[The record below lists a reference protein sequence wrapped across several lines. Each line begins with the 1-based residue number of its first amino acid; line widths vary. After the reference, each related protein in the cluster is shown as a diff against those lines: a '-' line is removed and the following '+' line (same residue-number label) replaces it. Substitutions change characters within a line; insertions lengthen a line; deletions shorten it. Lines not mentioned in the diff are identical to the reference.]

1 MRCNYLHIWFIYS
14 CRERPSIHFTLEEP
28 NSYFDLKCNFRQSW
42 SQHFGLN
49 MARACAGWTKEWW
62 EGEER
67 EMGKCRGGPVLPQH
81 LNQVPETT
89 WSSWSPCPK
98 HNMRPALQSPLPN
111 IWPTLIEALTTPTL
125 KTSLG
130 FTNISQVFKK
140 CFREIVLQQ
149 RQENWGIQGQRDQI
163 QWNKNKLHDILR
175 LAFVLQPAEPVIL
188 LCMQRPT
195 KEHQIMA

>member
-81 LNQVPETT
+81 PQPSARNNLVFMIPMSKTQREASVAITSAQHLAYSDWGTRHANSENFIGLHKYQP
-89 WSSWSPCPK
+89 S
-98 HNMRPALQSPLPN
+98 LQKMFQGNS
-111 IWPTLIEALTTPTL
+111 LTT
-125 KTSLG
+125 
-130 FTNISQVFKK
+130 
-140 CFREIVLQQ
+140 EI
-149 RQENWGIQGQRDQI
+149 G
-163 QWNKNKLHDILR
+163 KLR
-175 LAFVLQPAEPVIL
+175 NTGTEGSNSV
-188 LCMQRPT
+188 
-195 KEHQIMA
+195 K